1 MIKCTDTQLSTLCLK
16 GLKIYNMNS
25 LFTYTL
31 RIADSSLILGQRMS
45 EWCSKGPTLEEDIA
59 LSNIS
64 LDLFGQAN
72 GFYEYASQLNGTKSA
87 DDLAFLRNEREFFNH
102 QIVEIE
108 NGNFGDTIV
117 RNFLHDTFNY
127 LFYCDLANSKDETL
141 AALAAKSLKEVKYH
155 LRHSKNWL
163 IRLGDGT
170 EESNTIVQ
178 QALDNI
184 WQYTSELFEMDEIDN
199 ELLNLGIGVNNTEL
213 KNEWNEIINNT
224 LEKAKLTRP
233 DDSYMATGGNK
244 GMHTEYLGLLLAEM
258 QFLQRAYPHA
268 KW

>member
-1 MIKCTDTQLSTLCLK
+1 MSA
-16 GLKIYNMNS
+16 

-72 GFYEYASQLNGTKSA
+72 GFYEYASQLDGKRSA
-87 DDLAFLRNEREFFNH
+87 DNLAFLRNERGFFNH

-108 NGNFGDTIV
+108 NGHFGNTTV
-117 RNFLHDTFNY
+117 RNFLHDTFNF
-127 LFYCDLANSKDETL
+127 LFYTELSNSKDNTL
-141 AALAAKSLKEVKYH
+141 AALAVKSLKEVKYH
-155 LRHSKNWL
+155 LRHSTNWL

-170 EESNTIVQ
+170 KKSNTKAQ
-178 QALDNI
+178 EALELL
-184 WQYTSELFEMDEIDN
+184 WQYTAELFEMDEID
-199 ELLNLGIGVNNTEL
+199 TEL
-213 KNEWNEIINNT
+213 FNAGIAVDNKALKLEWDEIVNRT
-224 LEKAKLTRP
+224 LKKAKLNRP
-233 DDSYMATGGNK
+233 ENGYMATGGKK
-244 GMHTEYLGLLLAEM
+244 GVHTEYLGFLLAEM
-258 QFLQRAYPHA
+258 QFLPRAYPNA

>member
-1 MIKCTDTQLSTLCLK
+1 
-16 GLKIYNMNS
+16 MNT

-45 EWCSKGPTLEEDIA
+45 EWCAKGPTLEEDIA

-72 GFYEYASQLNGTKSA
+72 GFYEYASQLDGTRSA

-102 QIVEIE
+102 QLAEIE
-108 NGNFGDTIV
+108 NGHFGNTTV
-117 RNFLHDTFNY
+117 RNFLHDAFNF
-127 LFYCDLANSKDETL
+127 LFYTELSKSKDETL

-155 LRHSKNWL
+155 LRHSTNWL

-170 EESNTIVQ
+170 EESNAKVQ
-178 QALDNI
+178 ESLEQI
-184 WQYTSELFEMDEIDN
+184 WQFTAELFEMDEIDT
-199 ELLNLGIGVNNTEL
+199 ELLNLGIAVDNKALKTQWDKTVNSTL
-213 KNEWNEIINNT
+213 K
-224 LEKAKLTRP
+224 KAKLKRP
-233 DDSYMATGGNK
+233 EDGYMATGGKK
-244 GMHTEYLGLLLAEM
+244 GMHTEYLGFLLAEM
-258 QFLQRAYPHA
+258 QFLQRAYPNA